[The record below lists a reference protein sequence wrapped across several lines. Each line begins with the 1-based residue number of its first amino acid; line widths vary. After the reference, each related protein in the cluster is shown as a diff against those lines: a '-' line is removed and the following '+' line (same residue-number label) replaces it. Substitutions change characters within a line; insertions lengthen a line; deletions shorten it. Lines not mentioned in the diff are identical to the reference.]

1 MESRDIFYL
10 ASIFQCASVIRMV
23 SIFLCRDD
31 SSSGDEELDEDAILR
46 RRELMRQ
53 RALAKA
59 QIGLG
64 QEEIMDKEDEKSGTE
79 EEEEESS
86 EEETTDSEEEEGAR
100 LKPVFVRKKVCWGCS
115 VLVVLIDDL
124 LGCESNEMGVHW
136 LVSQTSL
143 MDSFRII

>member
-1 MESRDIFYL
+1 M
-10 ASIFQCASVIRMV
+10 
-23 SIFLCRDD
+23 DD
-31 SSSGDEELDEDAILR
+31 EAIVR

-64 QEEIMDKEDEKSGTE
+64 QEEIMDKEDEKSGASEE

-100 LKPVFVRKKVCWGCS
+100 LKPVFVRKKV
-115 VLVVLIDDL
+115 
-124 LGCESNEMGVHW
+124 SN
-136 LVSQTSL
+136 
-143 MDSFRII
+143 